1 MFKYYNFSTLV
12 MILFFSLTVLFTGC
26 VSGNIT
32 RGPQP
37 KPLPPLKSNLPG
49 QVLPGGVPGPGFEAG
64 ESLPKDI
71 ISQADFYALAVANGN
86 WVIAKN
92 MSTEANKLLLEQEVK
107 PRLISYWRQWRVKL
121 PPKATADFE
130 DSQLIKENF
139 ENQLVIERMQYA
151 TETGR
156 NLVLYL
162 QFQIT
167 KVGDKYLVN
176 DTLLLTTAKIFP
188 GA

>member
-1 MFKYYNFSTLV
+1 MFRYYNFSFAMLSFV
-12 MILFFSLTVLFTGC
+12 IAVLFTGC

-32 RGPQP
+32 RGPEP

-49 QVLPGGVPGPGFEAG
+49 QVPLEGGPGIGLEAG

-71 ISQADFYALAVANGN
+71 IGQADFYARAVANGN
-86 WVIAKN
+86 WVLAKN
-92 MSTEANKLLLEQEVK
+92 MSTEANKLLLEQQVK
-107 PRLISYWRQWRVKL
+107 PQLISYWRQWRVKL
-121 PPKATADFE
+121 PPKATVNFE
-130 DSQLIKENF
+130 DSLLIKENF
-139 ENQLVIERMQYA
+139 ENQIVIESLEYPA
-151 TETGR
+151 KNGKSK
-156 NLVLYL
+156 VLYL

-167 KVGDKYLVN
+167 KVGDKYLIN